1 MGSTNNTTTMKMK
14 NIISFGAVASIF
26 ASGAFGSFGV
36 TIDVGSIQDEGGVD
50 LVQKGMLYLVSG
62 GVDGEFSLPEAGG
75 IVGAGSDDAIVES
88 WDLTSEVSAG
98 GEYIIGSGEVSFAG
112 LVEGQSLAILWFPNL
127 TESNQVPAASEAYG
141 FYRSADGSGGDSWA
155 IPTDGTLLHSLKFFA
170 GASLLLSESDVPP
183 FLAAAAFAAGEDAGP
198 PVINLAGLSTGE
210 PAPGTVTF
218 GWNGTTAPGG
228 AFNVERRLQ
237 GGVDWTVLGSVGGDV
252 VSFDDSDIGRGKN
265 YEYRLVA
272 VNGFGEEMT
281 AAQSIETL
289 RSTLA
294 NIATRGVLGSGDQA
308 LILGFVIKGTGPID
322 ILTRAQGPELA
333 KVAPSLTTAIDPEMT
348 LVETD
353 YSSGTGV
360 NIERDSNDNWGD
372 TQLAEI
378 KTLFDPE
385 TFAQPNSDDNSLDA
399 GLALNLDGTRLFTVV
414 VNDKGDANGL
424 AIVEVFDKSRQSAP
438 NDLQNRLVNVAT
450 RGFVGTGDERLIA
463 GFIVSGLVDSKLLLR
478 GMGPSIGIPG
488 TIVDPKITLY
498 RTAYELPG
506 FPQIE
511 VAVNDNWE
519 DAANS
524 NEVVTVSQEV
534 GAAVLAT
541 GSKDA
546 ILLVDAVP
554 GLYSFVMEGVG
565 ETTGIGLVE
574 VFLAD

>member
-1 MGSTNNTTTMKMK
+1 MK
-14 NIISFGAVASIF
+14 NIISFGVVASIF

-36 TIDVGSIQDEGGVD
+36 TIDVGSLQDEGGVD

-75 IVGAGSDDAIVES
+75 IVGAGSDDSIVES

-127 TESNQVPAASEAYG
+127 TEANQVPAASEAYG

-170 GASLLLSESDVPP
+170 GASPLLSESDVPP

-237 GGVDWTVLGSVGGDV
+237 GGVDWTILGSVGGDV
-252 VSFDDSDIGRGKN
+252 ESFDDSDIGRGKD

-308 LILGFVIKGTGPID
+308 LILGFVIKGEGPID
-322 ILTRAQGPELA
+322 ILTRAQGPELGKLIDA
-333 KVAPSLTTAIDPEMT
+333 TTAIDPEMT

-353 YSSGTGV
+353 WTSGSPV
-360 NIERDSNDNWGD
+360 NIEIGSNDNWGD

-378 KTLFDPE
+378 KELFDPE
-385 TFAQPNSDDNSLDA
+385 TFAQPNSDDASLDA
-399 GLALNLDGTRLFTVV
+399 GMALNLDSTRLFTVV

-424 AIVEVFDKSRQSAP
+424 AIVEVFDKSRQS
-438 NDLQNRLVNVAT
+438 
-450 RGFVGTGDERLIA
+450 
-463 GFIVSGLVDSKLLLR
+463 
-478 GMGPSIGIPG
+478 
-488 TIVDPKITLY
+488 
-498 RTAYELPG
+498 
-506 FPQIE
+506 
-511 VAVNDNWE
+511 
-519 DAANS
+519 
-524 NEVVTVSQEV
+524 
-534 GAAVLAT
+534 
-541 GSKDA
+541 
-546 ILLVDAVP
+546 
-554 GLYSFVMEGVG
+554 
-565 ETTGIGLVE
+565 
-574 VFLAD
+574 

>member
-1 MGSTNNTTTMKMK
+1 MGSTNNTITMKMK
-14 NIISFGAVASIF
+14 NIISFGAVASMF

-36 TIDVGSIQDEGGVD
+36 TVDVGSLQDEGGVD

-141 FYRSADGSGGDSWA
+141 FYRSADGSGGDSWV

-198 PVINLAGLSTGE
+198 PVINLAGLSTAE

-272 VNGFGEEMT
+272 VNGFGSET
-281 AAQSIETL
+281 SAAQSIETL
-289 RSTLA
+289 RSSLA
-294 NIATRGVLGSGDQA
+294 NIATRGLIRGGA
-308 LILGFVIKGTGPID
+308 EAMILGFVIKGTGPIE
-322 ILTRAQGPELA
+322 LLATAKGPELVNQGIINFA
-333 KVAPSLTTAIDPEMT
+333 QDPTIALFPFGASVADVENDDWGSTQPTEIKNLVDRTYANAFTDQASKDAALAFAPEGTQLFTAI
-348 LVETD
+348 VTD
-353 YSSGTGV
+353 
-360 NIERDSNDNWGD
+360 NANSNG
-372 TQLAEI
+372 I
-378 KTLFDPE
+378 
-385 TFAQPNSDDNSLDA
+385 
-399 GLALNLDGTRLFTVV
+399 GL
-414 VNDKGDANGL
+414 
-424 AIVEVFDKSRQSAP
+424 VEVFDATGTSRNNGALP
-438 NDLQNRLVNVAT
+438 NDAQNRLVNVAT
-450 RGFVGTGDERLIA
+450 RGYVGTVDDVLIA
-463 GFIVSGLVDSKLLLR
+463 GFIVDGEVDSKLLLR
-478 GMGPSIGIPG
+478 GLGPSINDLEG
-488 TIVDPKITLY
+488 TLEDPTITLY
-498 RTAYELPG
+498 YVDWSQGGINVP
-506 FPQIE
+506 
-511 VAVNDNWE
+511 VATNDNW
-519 DAANS
+519 DDSAN
-524 NEVVTVSQEV
+524 NVDEIIAVSSAV
-534 GAAVLAT
+534 GAAKLVPGA
-541 GSKDA
+541 KDS
-546 ILLVDAVP
+546 ILLVDLIP
-554 GLYSFVMEGVG
+554 GQYSFILSGVNG
-565 ETTGIGLVE
+565 GTGIGLVE

>member
-1 MGSTNNTTTMKMK
+1 MK

-36 TIDVGSIQDEGGVD
+36 TIDVGSLQDEGGVD

-62 GVDGEFSLPEAGG
+62 GVDGEFSLPEAGVEFG
-75 IVGAGSDDAIVES
+75 TGSDDAIVES
-88 WDLTSEVSAG
+88 WDLTSEVSAD
-98 GEYIIGSGEVSFAG
+98 GEYIVSSGEVSFAG

-127 TESNQVPAASEAYG
+127 LANEAPGASEAYG
-141 FYRSADGSGGDSWA
+141 FYRSADGGGGDSWEV
-155 IPTDGTLLHSLKFFA
+155 PTDGTLLHSLKFFA
-170 GASLLLSESDVPP
+170 GASPLLSQSDVSP

-198 PVINLAGLSTGE
+198 PVINLAGLSTAE

-228 AFNVERRLQ
+228 AFSVERRLQ
-237 GGVDWTVLGSVGGDV
+237 GGADWTVLGSVGGDV
-252 VSFDDSDIGRGKN
+252 DSFDDSDIGRGKD

-272 VNGFGEEMT
+272 INGFGSEMT

-294 NIATRGVLGSGDQA
+294 NIATRGVLGSGDQG

-322 ILTRAQGPELA
+322 ILTRAQGPELG
-333 KVAPSLTTAIDPEMT
+333 KLAPTLTTAIDPEMT

-353 YSSGTGV
+353 FSQPGFPQ
-360 NIERDSNDNWGD
+360 IEIQSNDNWGD

-378 KTLFDPE
+378 KTLLDPE
-385 TFAQPNSDDNSLDA
+385 TFAQPNTDDNSLDA
-399 GLALNLDGTRLFTVV
+399 GMALNLDGTRLFTVV
-414 VNDKGDANGL
+414 VNDRGDANGL
-424 AIVEVFDKSRQSAP
+424 ALVEVFDKSRQSAP

-478 GMGPSIGIPG
+478 GLGPSIGING
-488 TIVDPKITLY
+488 TVVDPKITLF
-498 RTAYELPG
+498 RTDFSTPG

-511 VAVNDNWE
+511 IAVNDNWE
-519 DAANS
+519 DAGNAA
-524 NEVVTVSQEV
+524 EIVTVSQEV

-565 ETTGIGLVE
+565 ATTGIGLVE